1 MTDLVTLTAD
11 QPLRRLMAGEVL
23 VTEGQSSG
31 VLYVLVSGRLN
42 VERGGVTIA
51 TVSEPGS
58 LIGEMSVL
66 MRRPYSATV
75 RADRDAS
82 VRAVPDALDYLERQP
97 AVALHVATILSHRLD
112 ATSALVVSLTR
123 EAAAP
128 ASERGL
134 LDRIFATIMTPLAG
148 RRDMGAHE

>member
-1 MTDLVTLTAD
+1 MADLLTLTAD
-11 QPLRRLMAGEVL
+11 QPLRRLLPGEVL

-31 VLYVLVSGRLN
+31 VLFVLVSGRLT
-42 VERGGVTIA
+42 VERGGVAIA
-51 TVSEPGS
+51 TVADPGS

-75 RADRDAS
+75 RADRESMVRVVADA
-82 VRAVPDALDYLERQP
+82 VDYLERQP

-123 EAAAP
+123 DATAP
-128 ASERGL
+128 AAEKSL